1 MPKIK
6 PSPRQQAI
14 NEAFQDTDSNLAVL
28 ATAGSGKTTTLLG
41 LLDFVPRS
49 KSSIFLSFSNAI
61 VTELKTKVPTHIPA
75 RTLHSLGF
83 EFMRN
88 YLRGTRIQ
96 VNEQKYFA
104 NAIQL
109 YKEAAGSA
117 GKALTKDDYMN
128 SRRIESICAYA
139 RMTLTPFTEED
150 LKVMCNH
157 YAIDYND
164 DVIAYSIRLLK
175 KALVGRGKS
184 MWIDFVDMIY
194 FPVVTVGAISIQYDL
209 LFLDEAQDTNN
220 CQRAFIEK
228 LLKPTSRLISVG
240 DDYQSIYGFQG
251 SNIESFQ
258 KLRERPNTVVLP
270 LDVSYRCPL
279 VAIRMAQTV
288 CPSIQPHPDA
298 IEGEERIADVSE
310 ILEGDMVLSRTT
322 KPLIKIYFEMVK
334 NKKKAKV
341 IGKDIESGLVNLAET
356 IMAPTKEGLII
367 NMDFEFKKLEDEL
380 SKKGIKNPLMH
391 PKYEALED
399 RYQVLSVVLE
409 NCDNMPSKLLA
420 TIHQIFNEDKTA
432 AKLMTIHRAKGLE
445 NNRVF
450 IVMTVD
456 NKKLMPHE
464 KAKLPW
470 QMVQERNLEFVAY
483 TRTRYGMYYL
493 HLPK

>member
-1 MPKIK
+1 MTKIK

-41 LLDFVPRS
+41 LLDYIPRS

-61 VTELKTKVPTHIPA
+61 VTELKTRVPSHIPA

-83 EFMRN
+83 EMMRN
-88 YLRGTRIQ
+88 YLRGTRLQ
-96 VNEQKYFA
+96 VNEQKYFS

-109 YKEAAGSA
+109 YKESKGGVNAFLA
-117 GKALTKDDYMN
+117 KEDYIN
-128 SRRIESICAYA
+128 ARKVESICAYA

-164 DVIAYSIRLLK
+164 DVINYSLKLLR
-175 KALVGRGKS
+175 KALIGRGKS

-194 FPVVTVGAISIQYDL
+194 FPVAMSGAVNVQYDL

-258 KLRERPNTVVLP
+258 KLRERANTTVLP

-279 VAIRMAQTV
+279 VAIRKAQTV

-298 IEGEERIADVSE
+298 IEGEEFDADVNDIE
-310 ILEGDMVLSRTT
+310 EGDMVLSRIT

-341 IGKDIESGLVNLAET
+341 IGKDIEKGLVDLAEL
-356 IMAPTKEGLII
+356 IMAPTREGLMIK
-367 NMDFEFKKLEDEL
+367 MDYEFKKLEDEL
-380 SKKGIKNPLMH
+380 TKKGIKNPFMH
-391 PKYEALED
+391 PRYEALED
-399 RYQVLSVVLE
+399 RYQLLTVILD
-409 NCDNMPSKLLA
+409 NCDNKTGKLLA
-420 TIHQIFNEDKTA
+420 TIGQIFNEDKTA

-445 NNRVF
+445 NERVF
-450 IVMTVD
+450 IVMTV
-456 NKKLMPHE
+456 KGEKLMPHK
-464 KAKLPW
+464 KATLPW

-493 HLPK
+493 NLPD